1 MAVAKRV
8 LPTRIEPP
16 KSKAQAITAGSGN
29 GRTSANG
36 GSAQSVQIAKAIDT
50 GWLGRIRYA
59 TKPPSTPPNA
69 AEPTINPQAGAPPRW
84 SKATSEPTT
93 MDTPT
98 PKLPMA

>member
-36 GSAQSVQIAKAIDT
+36 GSAQSVQIAKALDT
-50 GWLGRIRYA
+50 RWLGWVRDA

-69 AEPTINPQAGAPPRW
+69 AEPPINTHAGAPPQG
-84 SKATSEPTT
+84 AQGTSEPTT
-93 MDTPT
+93 TYTPT
-98 PKLPMA
+98 PQLA